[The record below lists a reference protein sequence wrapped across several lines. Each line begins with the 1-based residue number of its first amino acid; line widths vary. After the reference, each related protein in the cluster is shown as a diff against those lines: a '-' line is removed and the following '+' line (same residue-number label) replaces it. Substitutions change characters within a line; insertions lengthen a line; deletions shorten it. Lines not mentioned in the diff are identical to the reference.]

1 MILTQNFKS
10 WLLDS
15 LVNWDSR
22 QTKVKTVLEGQTV
35 VT

>member
-1 MILTQNFKS
+1 MILTQNFKL

-22 QTKVKTVLEGQTV
+22 QTKLKTVLEGQSV